1 MDRFF
6 ADDFAG
12 RLIRD
17 FPPFEQG
24 CAVNESGELGRKA
37 TFENVREL
45 GDTYQEADGLVRS
58 PEFLALMSEIS
69 GIPDLLYDPAYIG
82 GGTHKNRVGQDLD
95 AHVDFNFH
103 PTRGW
108 HRRLN
113 LIVYLNPEWEQEWGG
128 SIEFHL
134 DPWLPPDQNRVE
146 RVLPLANRAVLFE
159 TSERSWHGFE
169 QVSPPPARE
178 DLSRRSF
185 AIYLYTVDRPPEET
199 APPHAT
205 VYVERPLPAS
215 VKPDAPI
222 SFQDADA
229 VKSMLA
235 RRGRHIRRIFDRDQK
250 FLSTAQRLVGK
261 MIDDD
266 AEAGLSAE
274 QIDEV
279 RWLLER
285 QDQQLKFLYDRET
298 GFTAA
303 IERLRGLVK
312 EEEARGGLVPLFG
325 PVEQVTE
332 PQGCWSDGWVTSPL
346 QVRVAATEAVQRIRV
361 QGLSHPAITEPI
373 RLTLR
378 VGGESIEET
387 VRPDAFELIMDAD
400 ITQGEEFVIEVLSN
414 QSATPAR
421 LGTSEDQRA
430 LALKLTRVL
439 FETDRSKTRAPGG
452 LPIYGPVLQRGKT
465 EGYWFDQWVTS
476 PLRFSVVAQ
485 EDLRHVR
492 VSGRPPEGRNE
503 KRSIV
508 LMVGDRSS
516 RRTVRRNS
524 FEIALDVD
532 VPKGSS
538 RRSRLPAIARSC
550 QARRVRRRTIGA
562 WLFICNGS
570 CSRLKHKVRQ
580 PQVSSSDALRTDPG
594 LPAGTGNAG
603 ARRLPPSAGSGSHS
617 PRGLGSLR

>member
-361 QGLSHPAITEPI
+361 QGALAPCHHGADSAHLAGGWRIDRGDGASGCVRADYGRGHHPGRGI
-373 RLTLR
+373 RDR
-378 VGGESIEET
+378 GVVESIGDAGASRDVRRSAGAGTEVDAGT
-387 VRPDAFELIMDAD
+387 VRDRPVEDAGAGRP
-400 ITQGEEFVIEVLSN
+400 T
-414 QSATPAR
+414 
-421 LGTSEDQRA
+421 
-430 LALKLTRVL
+430 
-439 FETDRSKTRAPGG
+439 
-452 LPIYGPVLQRGKT
+452 
-465 EGYWFDQWVTS
+465 
-476 PLRFSVVAQ
+476 
-485 EDLRHVR
+485 DLR
-492 VSGRPPEGRNE
+492 SGVATR
-503 KRSIV
+503 
-508 LMVGDRSS
+508 
-516 RRTVRRNS
+516 
-524 FEIALDVD
+524 
-532 VPKGSS
+532 
-538 RRSRLPAIARSC
+538 
-550 QARRVRRRTIGA
+550 
-562 WLFICNGS
+562 
-570 CSRLKHKVRQ
+570 
-580 PQVSSSDALRTDPG
+580 
-594 LPAGTGNAG
+594 
-603 ARRLPPSAGSGSHS
+603 
-617 PRGLGSLR
+617 

>member
-6 ADDFAG
+6 ADDFAN

-17 FPPFEQG
+17 FPPFEKG

-37 TFENVREL
+37 TFEKVREL
-45 GDTYQEADGLVRS
+45 GDSYQEADGLVRS

-82 GGTHKNRVGQDLD
+82 GGTHENKVGQYLD
-95 AHVDFNFH
+95 AHVDFNYH

-113 LIVYLNPEWEQEWGG
+113 LIVYLNPEWEPEWGG

-134 DPWLPPDQNRVE
+134 DPWLPPDRNRIE

-169 QVSPPPARE
+169 QVSPPPGRE

-222 SFQDADA
+222 PLEDADE
-229 VKSMLA
+229 VKLMLA
-235 RRGRHIRRIFDRDQK
+235 RRGRHIRRIFDREQK
-250 FLSTAQRLVGK
+250 FLSTAERLVGK
-261 MIDDD
+261 MIDYD
-266 AEAGLSAE
+266 AEAGLSVE
-274 QIDEV
+274 QIEEV
-279 RWLLER
+279 RRLFER

-298 GFTAA
+298 EFTGA
-303 IERLRGLVK
+303 IDRLRGLAK
-312 EEEARGGLVPLFG
+312 EDEARGGLVPIFG
-325 PVEQVTE
+325 PVEPVGE
-332 PQGCWSDGWVTSPL
+332 PEGCWPDGWVTSLL

-361 QGLSHPAITEPI
+361 QGLPHPAITEPI

-387 VRPDAFELIMDAD
+387 VRPDAFELIMDASIAAGD
-400 ITQGEEFVIEVLSN
+400 EVSVELTSD
-414 QSATPAR
+414 QSVTLAR
-421 LGTSEDQRA
+421 LGISEDQRL
-430 LALKLTRVL
+430 LALKVTRIL
-439 FETDRSKTRAPGG
+439 FEVERSKTRVPGA
-452 LPIYGPVLQRGKT
+452 LPIHGPVFQQGKT

-476 PLRFSVVAQ
+476 PLRFSVAAGH
-485 EDLRHVR
+485 DIGRVR
-492 VSGRPPEGRNE
+492 LSGLPPGQSKER
-503 KRSIV
+503 RTIT
-508 LMVGDRSS
+508 LAVGDRSCEK
-516 RRTVRRNS
+516 TVLRDS
-524 FEIALDVD
+524 FELTLDVD
-532 VPKGSS
+532 VRKGERKEIEITCDKWFAPSEEGPS
-538 RRSRLPAIARSC
+538 ED
-550 QARRVRRRTIGA
+550 
-562 WLFICNGS
+562 
-570 CSRLKHKVRQ
+570 H
-580 PQVSSSDALRTDPG
+580 
-594 LPAGTGNAG
+594 
-603 ARRLPPSAGSGSHS
+603 RRLAFFLQRIVFEPCVTGDDGKGC
-617 PRGLGSLR
+617 R